1 MTDNA
6 IQKIGLKNENIYR
19 VFVYTEEIR
28 DDEGNIIVESKPTGE
43 FLEFDLEDI
52 ELPFKYQEIIERLKK
67 SRQNLKNQFTII
79 EKKQDHK
86 GKKLMSS
93 NEEEKLKALNNFYKE
108 QVEIYNIFLGENGV
122 QKLLNGRKL
131 RWTTL
136 NEIDELIEKQI
147 APQLNVTMDDITKK
161 IKSKY
166 SNKKE
171 DNVLE

>member
-1 MTDNA
+1 MTDNT
-6 IQKIGLKNENIYR
+6 IQKIGLKNENILKL
-19 VFVYTEEIR
+19 EIV
-28 DDEGNIIVESKPTGE
+28 DEKGNSTGE

-67 SRQNLKNQFTII
+67 SRNNLKNQFTII

-136 NEIDELIEKQI
+136 SEIDELIEKQI

>member
-1 MTDNA
+1 MTDNT
-6 IQKIGLKNENIYR
+6 IQKIGLKNENILKL
-19 VFVYTEEIR
+19 EIV
-28 DDEGNIIVESKPTGE
+28 DEKGNSTGE

-52 ELPFKYQEIIERLKK
+52 ELPFKYQEILEKLKK
-67 SRQNLKNQFTII
+67 SRQNLKNQFVII

-147 APQLNVTMDDITKK
+147 APQLNITMDDITKK

>member
-1 MTDNA
+1 MTDNT
-6 IQKIGLKNENIYR
+6 IQKIGLKNENILKL
-19 VFVYTEEIR
+19 EIVN
-28 DDEGNIIVESKPTGE
+28 EIGESTGNY
-43 FLEFDLEDI
+43 LEFDLEDI
-52 ELPFKYQEIIERLKK
+52 TLPFKYQEIIERLKK

-93 NEEEKLKALNNFYKE
+93 NEEEKLKALNNFYNE

-136 NEIDELIEKQI
+136 TEIDELIEKQI

-171 DNVLE
+171 DNILE

>member
-1 MTDNA
+1 MIDNTV
-6 IQKIGLKNENIYR
+6 QKIGLKNENLLKLE
-19 VFVYTEEIR
+19 VV
-28 DDEGNIIVESKPTGE
+28 DDEGNSTGE

-79 EKKQDHK
+79 ERKQDHK

-147 APQLNVTMDDITKK
+147 APQLDLTMADITKK

>member
-1 MTDNA
+1 ME
-6 IQKIGLKNENIYR
+6 KIGLKNENILKL
-19 VFVYTEEIR
+19 EIVN
-28 DDEGNIIVESKPTGE
+28 EIGESTGNY
-43 FLEFDLEDI
+43 LEFDLEDI
-52 ELPFKYQEIIERLKK
+52 TLPFKYQEIIERLKK

-147 APQLNVTMDDITKK
+147 APQLNVTMNDITKK

>member
-1 MTDNA
+1 ME
-6 IQKIGLKNENIYR
+6 QKQIKLKDDDTLR
-19 VFVYTEEIR
+19 LEIV
-28 DDEGNIIVESKPTGE
+28 DSNGVSTGDY
-43 FLEFDLEDI
+43 LEFQLEDI
-52 ELPFKYQEIIERLKK
+52 ELPFKYQEIVERLKK
-67 SRQNLKNQFTII
+67 SRQNLKNQFAII

-108 QVEIYNIFLGENGV
+108 QVEIYNVFLGENGV
-122 QKLLNGRKL
+122 QKSLNGRKV

-136 NEIDELIEKQI
+136 SEIDELIEKQI
-147 APQLNVTMDDITKK
+147 APQLDLTMKDITKK

>member
-1 MTDNA
+1 MTDNT
-6 IQKIGLKNENIYR
+6 IQKIGLKNENLLKL
-19 VFVYTEEIR
+19 EIV
-28 DDEGNIIVESKPTGE
+28 DEKGNSTGE

-67 SRQNLKNQFTII
+67 SRSNLKNQFTII

-93 NEEEKLKALNNFYKE
+93 KEEEKLKALNNFYKE

-136 NEIDELIEKQI
+136 SEIDELIEKQI

>member
-1 MTDNA
+1 MIDNT
-6 IQKIGLKNENIYR
+6 IQKIGLKNENLLKL
-19 VFVYTEEIR
+19 EIV
-28 DDEGNIIVESKPTGE
+28 DEKGNSTGE

-67 SRQNLKNQFTII
+67 SRRNLKNQFTII

-86 GKKLMSS
+86 GKKLISS

>member
-1 MTDNA
+1 MTDNT
-6 IQKIGLKNENIYR
+6 IQKIGLKNENILKL
-19 VFVYTEEIR
+19 EIV
-28 DDEGNIIVESKPTGE
+28 DEIGESTGNY
-43 FLEFDLEDI
+43 LEFDLEDI
-52 ELPFKYQEIIERLKK
+52 TLPFKYQEIIERLKK

-93 NEEEKLKALNNFYKE
+93 NEEEKLKALNNFYNE

-136 NEIDELIEKQI
+136 SEIDELIEKQI

>member
-1 MTDNA
+1 MTDNI
-6 IQKIGLKNENIYR
+6 IQKIGLKNENILKL
-19 VFVYTEEIR
+19 EIV
-28 DDEGNIIVESKPTGE
+28 DEKGNSTGE
-43 FLEFDLEDI
+43 YLEFDLEDI

-136 NEIDELIEKQI
+136 SEIDELIEKQI

>member
-1 MTDNA
+1 MTDNTV
-6 IQKIGLKNENIYR
+6 QKIGLKNENILKL
-19 VFVYTEEIR
+19 EIV
-28 DDEGNIIVESKPTGE
+28 DEKGNSTGE
-43 FLEFDLEDI
+43 YLEFDLEDI
-52 ELPFKYQEIIERLKK
+52 TLPFKYQEIIERLKK
-67 SRQNLKNQFTII
+67 SRQNLKNQFVII

-136 NEIDELIEKQI
+136 SEIDELIEKQI
-147 APQLNVTMDDITKK
+147 APQLNVTMEDITKK

-171 DNVLE
+171 DNILE

>member
-1 MTDNA
+1 ME
-6 IQKIGLKNENIYR
+6 KIGLKNENILKL
-19 VFVYTEEIR
+19 EIVN
-28 DDEGNIIVESKPTGE
+28 EIGESTGNY
-43 FLEFDLEDI
+43 LEFDLEDI
-52 ELPFKYQEIIERLKK
+52 NLPFKYQEIIERLKK

-93 NEEEKLKALNNFYKE
+93 NEEEKLKALNKFYNE

-136 NEIDELIEKQI
+136 SEIDELIEKQI
-147 APQLNVTMDDITKK
+147 APQLDLTMADITKK

-166 SNKKE
+166 SSKKE

>member
-1 MTDNA
+1 MIDNTV
-6 IQKIGLKNENIYR
+6 QKIGLKNENILKL
-19 VFVYTEEIR
+19 EIV
-28 DDEGNIIVESKPTGE
+28 DEKGNSTGE

>member
-1 MTDNA
+1 MTDN
-6 IQKIGLKNENIYR
+6 ITLKQDDIYR
-19 VFVYTEEIR
+19 VFIYTQEIK
-28 DDEGNIIVESKPTGE
+28 DDQGNVIIESKPTGE
-43 FLEFDLEDI
+43 YLEFDLEDI
-52 ELPFKYQEIIERLKK
+52 TLPFKYQEIIERLKK

-136 NEIDELIEKQI
+136 TEIDELIEKQI
-147 APQLNVTMDDITKK
+147 APKLNITIDSITKK

-166 SNKKE
+166 NIKKE

>member
-1 MTDNA
+1 ME
-6 IQKIGLKNENIYR
+6 QKQIRLKDDD
-19 VFVYTEEIR
+19 TLKLEIV
-28 DDEGNIIVESKPTGE
+28 DSNGVSTGE
-43 FLEFDLEDI
+43 FLELQLEDI

-67 SRQNLKNQFTII
+67 SRNNLKNQFAII

-136 NEIDELIEKQI
+136 SEIDELIEKQI
-147 APQLNVTMDDITKK
+147 APQLDLTMKDITKK

-166 SNKKE
+166 SSKKE

>member
-1 MTDNA
+1 ME
-6 IQKIGLKNENIYR
+6 QKQIRLKDDD
-19 VFVYTEEIR
+19 TLKLEIV
-28 DDEGNIIVESKPTGE
+28 DSNGVSTGE
-43 FLEFDLEDI
+43 FLEFQLEDI

-131 RWTTL
+131 RWITL
-136 NEIDELIEKQI
+136 SEIDELIEKQI
-147 APQLNVTMDDITKK
+147 APQLDLTMADITKK

>member
-1 MTDNA
+1 ME
-6 IQKIGLKNENIYR
+6 QKQIRLKDDD
-19 VFVYTEEIR
+19 TLKLEIV
-28 DDEGNIIVESKPTGE
+28 DSNGVSTGE
-43 FLEFDLEDI
+43 FLEFQLEDI

>member
-1 MTDNA
+1 MTDNT
-6 IQKIGLKNENIYR
+6 IQKIGLKNENILKL
-19 VFVYTEEIR
+19 EIV
-28 DDEGNIIVESKPTGE
+28 DEKGNSTGE

-52 ELPFKYQEIIERLKK
+52 ELPFKYQEILEKLKK
-67 SRQNLKNQFTII
+67 SRQNLKNQFVII

-136 NEIDELIEKQI
+136 NEIDELIKKQI

>member
-1 MTDNA
+1 MEQKQIRLKDDNT
-6 IQKIGLKNENIYR
+6 LKL
-19 VFVYTEEIR
+19 EIV
-28 DDEGNIIVESKPTGE
+28 DSNGVSTGE
-43 FLEFDLEDI
+43 FLEFQLEDI

-108 QVEIYNIFLGENGV
+108 QVEIYNVFLGENGV

-136 NEIDELIEKQI
+136 SEIDELIEKQI
-147 APQLNVTMDDITKK
+147 APQLDLTMKDITKK

>member
-1 MTDNA
+1 MIDNTV
-6 IQKIGLKNENIYR
+6 QKIGLKNENILKL
-19 VFVYTEEIR
+19 EIL
-28 DDEGNIIVESKPTGE
+28 DEKGNSTGK

-67 SRQNLKNQFTII
+67 SRNNLKNQFTII

-136 NEIDELIEKQI
+136 SEIDELIEKQI

>member
-1 MTDNA
+1 MIDNT
-6 IQKIGLKNENIYR
+6 IQKIGLKNENLLKL
-19 VFVYTEEIR
+19 EIV
-28 DDEGNIIVESKPTGE
+28 DENGNSTGE
-43 FLEFDLEDI
+43 YLEFDLEDI

-136 NEIDELIEKQI
+136 SEIDELIEKQI
-147 APQLNVTMDDITKK
+147 APQLNITMDDITKK

>member
-1 MTDNA
+1 MTDNT
-6 IQKIGLKNENIYR
+6 IQKIGLKNENILKL
-19 VFVYTEEIR
+19 EIV
-28 DDEGNIIVESKPTGE
+28 DEKGNSTGE

-136 NEIDELIEKQI
+136 SEIDELIEKQI
-147 APQLNVTMDDITKK
+147 SPQLNVTMDDITKK

>member
-1 MTDNA
+1 MTDNT
-6 IQKIGLKNENIYR
+6 IQKIGLKNENILKL
-19 VFVYTEEIR
+19 EIV
-28 DDEGNIIVESKPTGE
+28 DEIGESTGNY
-43 FLEFDLEDI
+43 LEFDLEDI
-52 ELPFKYQEIIERLKK
+52 TLPFKYQEIIERLKK

-93 NEEEKLKALNNFYKE
+93 NEEEKLKALNNFYNE

-171 DNVLE
+171 DNILE

>member
-1 MTDNA
+1 MTDNT
-6 IQKIGLKNENIYR
+6 IQKIGLKNENILKL
-19 VFVYTEEIR
+19 EIV
-28 DDEGNIIVESKPTGE
+28 DEKGVSTGE

-52 ELPFKYQEIIERLKK
+52 NLPFKYQEIIERLKK
-67 SRQNLKNQFTII
+67 SRQNLKNQFAII

-93 NEEEKLKALNNFYKE
+93 NEEEKLRALNKFYNE

-136 NEIDELIEKQI
+136 SEIDELIEKQS
-147 APQLNVTMDDITKK
+147 APQLDLTMKDITKK

>member
-1 MTDNA
+1 MKYGNLRRK
-6 IQKIGLKNENIYR
+6 INMEQKQIRLKDDD
-19 VFVYTEEIR
+19 TLKLEIV
-28 DDEGNIIVESKPTGE
+28 DSNGISTGE
-43 FLEFDLEDI
+43 FLEFQLEDI
-52 ELPFKYQEIIERLKK
+52 ELPFKYQEIVERLKK

-136 NEIDELIEKQI
+136 SEIDELIEKQI
-147 APQLNVTMDDITKK
+147 APQLDLTMADITKK

>member
-1 MTDNA
+1 MTDNT
-6 IQKIGLKNENIYR
+6 IQKIGLKNENLLKL
-19 VFVYTEEIR
+19 EIV
-28 DDEGNIIVESKPTGE
+28 DEKGNSTGK

-52 ELPFKYQEIIERLKK
+52 TLPFKYQEIIERLKK

-136 NEIDELIEKQI
+136 SEIDELIEKQI

>member
-1 MTDNA
+1 ME
-6 IQKIGLKNENIYR
+6 KIGLKNENILKL
-19 VFVYTEEIR
+19 EIV
-28 DDEGNIIVESKPTGE
+28 DEKGVSTGE

-52 ELPFKYQEIIERLKK
+52 NLPFKYQEIIERLKK

-93 NEEEKLKALNNFYKE
+93 NEEEKLKALNKFYNE

-136 NEIDELIEKQI
+136 SEIDELIEKQI
-147 APQLNVTMDDITKK
+147 APQLDLTMKDITKK

-166 SNKKE
+166 SSKKE

>member
-1 MTDNA
+1 MTDNT
-6 IQKIGLKNENIYR
+6 IQKIGLKNENILKL
-19 VFVYTEEIR
+19 EIV
-28 DDEGNIIVESKPTGE
+28 DEKGESTGE

-52 ELPFKYQEIIERLKK
+52 ELPFKYQEIIERLKR
-67 SRQNLKNQFTII
+67 SRQNLKNQFVII

-136 NEIDELIEKQI
+136 SEIDELIEKQI
-147 APQLNVTMDDITKK
+147 APQLNLTMDDITNK

-171 DNVLE
+171 DNILE

>member
-1 MTDNA
+1 ME
-6 IQKIGLKNENIYR
+6 KIGLKNENILKL
-19 VFVYTEEIR
+19 EIVN
-28 DDEGNIIVESKPTGE
+28 EIGESTGNY
-43 FLEFDLEDI
+43 LEFDLEDI
-52 ELPFKYQEIIERLKK
+52 TLPFKYQEIIERLKK
-67 SRQNLKNQFTII
+67 SRQNLKNQFSII

-136 NEIDELIEKQI
+136 SEIDELIEKQI
-147 APQLNVTMDDITKK
+147 APQLDLTMADITKK

>member
-1 MTDNA
+1 MTDNT
-6 IQKIGLKNENIYR
+6 IQKIGLKNENILKL
-19 VFVYTEEIR
+19 EIV
-28 DDEGNIIVESKPTGE
+28 DEKANSTGE

-52 ELPFKYQEIIERLKK
+52 ELPFKYQEIVERLKK
-67 SRQNLKNQFTII
+67 SRQNLKNQFSII

-136 NEIDELIEKQI
+136 SEIDELIEKQI
-147 APQLNVTMDDITKK
+147 APQLDLTMKDITKK